1 MQTKN
6 EVKIMLKKVFGM
18 LGAMAFLFSATAK
31 TDFVKNLASTCYYV
45 CLDHDGDLLTQ
56 LKTKFILKKHKKD
69 T

>member
-1 MQTKN
+1 MQTKK

-45 CLDHDGDLLTQ
+45 CLDHDGDLLT
-56 LKTKFILKKHKKD
+56 
-69 T
+69 